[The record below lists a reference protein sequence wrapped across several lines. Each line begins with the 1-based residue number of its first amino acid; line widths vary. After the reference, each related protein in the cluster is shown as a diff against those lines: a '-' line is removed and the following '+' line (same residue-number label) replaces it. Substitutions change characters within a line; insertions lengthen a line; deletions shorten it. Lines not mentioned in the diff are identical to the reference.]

1 LLRTEIKICDGAGDA
16 ARWLSAP
23 TALAEDLIWF
33 LTPIVLVRVTIGVM
47 RHHDQEQVGKER
59 VYLVYTSTPQFIIKG
74 CRKRNLKQ
82 GSMLEA
88 GADAEDM
95 EGCCLLACSPWLAQ
109 PAFLQNP
116 GPPAQDGIIYSFLGD
131 VPSLQIIIPCV
142 KLT

>member
-1 LLRTEIKICDGAGDA
+1 MLRTEIKICDGAGDA

-95 EGCCLLACSPWLAQ
+95 EECAYWLPQ
-109 PAFLQNP
+109 PAFL
-116 GPPAQDGIIYSFLGD
+116 
-131 VPSLQIIIPCV
+131 
-142 KLT
+142 